1 MKIKSF
7 LIMIMIFS
15 LLLTTVSMA
24 EGGLGITDSGIQTP
38 GGATTVVSTAVGLLK
53 WVGGAMAIIMLMFA
67 GIKYMTAGADEK
79 AAVKESLLPLVI
91 GAVLIFGAI
100 SIVDLFFTGSGGAN
114 G

>member
-1 MKIKSF
+1 MKKSIIISI
-7 LIMIMIFS
+7 IMLAIFS
-15 LLLTTVSMA
+15 TTTA
-24 EGGLGITDSGIQTP
+24 LALGITDPGIKTP
-38 GGATTVVSTAVGLLK
+38 GGATTVVSTAVGLLQ

-100 SIVDLFFTGSGGAN
+100 GIVNLFFVQTVG
-114 G
+114 

>member
-24 EGGLGITDSGIQTP
+24 EGGLGITGSEIKKP
-38 GGATTVVSTAVGLLK
+38 EAAATVVSTAVGLLK

-91 GAVLIFGAI
+91 GAILIFGAV
-100 SIVDLFFTGSGGAN
+100 SIVEIFFN
-114 G
+114 K